1 MNKLPE
7 AAPGDIPGEGYPYM
21 TRKTRALLALL
32 CGCAVL
38 TATAVTT
45 IGQFSFQASIK
56 PDATTQPRVLSPAF
70 PKSQP
75 ASGQTLTPDEAVIA
89 AVNHLEA
96 TDTGWML
103 KNPQHWV
110 EFTAEGITFRP
121 RHGGPEW
128 KWKLSAVGTAQVKT
142 PLVHLQEVMPVNE
155 SAEVVAFRRLGMT
168 ERYLAKVRTLEQ
180 QFVLLQPL
188 DLGGEDLV
196 IAGQVDCAG
205 TFSREEKQWVWK
217 TGNGAVTLGDVLVY
231 DADGK
236 ELEAHMEVSSNG
248 TKIVVANSGLAAAT
262 YPVTIDPEIGTN
274 DFRISDMGP
283 DGNAAFDGF
292 TPAVAYNSTNNEYL
306 VVWQGDDNTSP
317 LVDNENEIFGQ
328 RITAATGAEIG
339 VNDFRISDM
348 GADGN
353 TVFAAAVPN
362 AIFNNTNNESL
373 VVWRGDDTT
382 NDENEIY
389 QKKCEKA
396 PPSTA
401 KRSGGDELQS
411 LKKNSLNDL
420 NKVIN
425 LAENGSLNI

>member
-1 MNKLPE
+1 AM
-7 AAPGDIPGEGYPYM
+7 
-21 TRKTRALLALL
+21 
-32 CGCAVL
+32 
-38 TATAVTT
+38 TT

-103 KNPQHWV
+103 KNPQHWA

-128 KWKLSAVGTAQVKT
+128 KWKLSAVGTTQVKT
-142 PLVHLQEVMPVNE
+142 PLVRLQEVMPVNE
-155 SAEVVAFRRLGMT
+155 SAEDVAFHRLGMT
-168 ERYLAKVRTLEQ
+168 ERYLAKARTLEQ

-188 DLGGEDLV
+188 DLGREDLV
-196 IAGQVDCAG
+196 IAGQIDCAG
-205 TFSREEKQWVWK
+205 DFSREEKQWVWK

-283 DGNAAFDGF
+283 DGDANFDALNAS
-292 TPAVAYNSTNNEYL
+292 VAYNSTNNEYL
-306 VVWQGDDNTSP
+306 VVWDGEDNTSP
-317 LVDNENEIFGQ
+317 LVDGESEIFGQ
-328 RITAATGAEIG
+328 RVNAATGAEIG

-348 GADGN
+348 GPNGD
-353 TVFAAAVPN
+353 AAYDA
-362 AIFNNTNNESL
+362 FNPSVAYNSTNNEYL
-373 VVWRGDDTT
+373 VVWSGDDNTAPFVD
-382 NDENEIY
+382 NEFEIY
-389 QKKCEKA
+389 GQ
-396 PPSTA
+396 
-401 KRSGGDELQS
+401 R
-411 LKKNSLNDL
+411 LN
-420 NKVIN
+420 
-425 LAENGSLNI
+425 